1 MTKFQ
6 IWWDDFTSS
15 AKKRLKQ
22 VYKKRIKTKPLYD
35 EQLETPPIPITT
47 IEIDDEDEDN
57 YFDDDLIY

>member
-22 VYKKRIKTKPLYD
+22 VYD
-35 EQLETPPIPITT
+35 EKLEVIPITT
-47 IEIDDEDEDN
+47 IEIDDDEDN